1 MPQTGDNNSLAGL
14 EFHHVGIVVESIE
27 NAIIHYSALF
37 GTESISNVY
46 KIASQKV
53 NVCFVKVGI
62 NSFIELVEPIGE
74 ESQVFKLLKK
84 RVSYYHVAY
93 KVNQIE
99 EAVTRL
105 ESMDYKA
112 MEFFNSEAFDGK
124 RCIFLFTPEAH
135 LIELIER

>member
-1 MPQTGDNNSLAGL
+1 MPQSGEENSLAGL
-14 EFHHVGIVVESIE
+14 EFHHVGLIVESIE
-27 NAIIHYSALF
+27 TSKLHYSALF
-37 GTESISNVY
+37 GTENISNVF
-46 KIASQKV
+46 KIDSQKV
-53 NVCFVKVGI
+53 NVCFVKVGPS
-62 NSFIELVEPIGE
+62 SFIELVEPIGE

-84 RVSYYHVAY
+84 RISYYHVAY

-99 EAVTRL
+99 EAVVRL

-112 MEFFNSEAFDGK
+112 MDFFNSEAFEGK